1 MLPLPIRR
9 DRIEVVSVVQV
20 CARCAA
26 RWPVVGGPTQW
37 CPRCSGVL
45 LIPTRTEI
53 YQPPNRRGFRW
64 IARSPSDPR
73 GVGDA
78 PVRRSLTT
86 PRYDA
91 VPQWGLQDI
100 VDTSP
105 VPPSRADRMA
115 DRVGPLLTLA
125 TILYGL
131 AVFAELGRYAILV
144 RNRTTLIP
152 QWLLTVSDAAVYF
165 TQLGGLLIS
174 VFAAVAGVCWLLRQR
189 REHFAGAGES
199 DPRTASEVV
208 VGCAVPILNLVM
220 PAVYL
225 FELVRRDPRG
235 TLLVKIWWGFW
246 GFSALLLV
254 VNAYWRSRPGI
265 QAMADGVLL
274 NAFIALVAAVTASL
288 TLVVIRRIERKSWRG
303 EPESETRWVP
313 VPRSVLEEKTVLDEK
328 ETAAL

>member
-26 RWPVVGGPTQW
+26 HWPVVGGPTQW

-78 PVRRSLTT
+78 PVRRSFST

-91 VPQWGLQDI
+91 VPQWGLQDV
-100 VDTSP
+100 VDNSP

-115 DRVGPLLTLA
+115 DRVGPVLTLA

-144 RNRTTLIP
+144 RNRTRLIP
-152 QWLLTVSDAAVYF
+152 QPLLTVSDAAVYF

-174 VFAAVAGVCWLLRQR
+174 VFAAIARCVLA
-189 REHFAGAGES
+189 
-199 DPRTASEVV
+199 AS
-208 VGCAVPILNLVM
+208 
-220 PAVYL
+220 
-225 FELVRRDPRG
+225 
-235 TLLVKIWWGFW
+235 
-246 GFSALLLV
+246 SA
-254 VNAYWRSRPGI
+254 S
-265 QAMADGVLL
+265 
-274 NAFIALVAAVTASL
+274 
-288 TLVVIRRIERKSWRG
+288 
-303 EPESETRWVP
+303 
-313 VPRSVLEEKTVLDEK
+313 
-328 ETAAL
+328 